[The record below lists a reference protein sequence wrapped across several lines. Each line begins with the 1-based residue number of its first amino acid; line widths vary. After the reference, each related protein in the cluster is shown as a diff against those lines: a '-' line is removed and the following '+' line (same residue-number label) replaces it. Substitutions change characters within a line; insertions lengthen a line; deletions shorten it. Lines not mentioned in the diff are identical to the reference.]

1 MRSEFVNGKR
11 GSIPIGYHCHN
22 RVAAIPGPY
31 LACRW
36 IAVRCYYKIP
46 CSSIITGN
54 DGRGQAPRFVNM
66 GVQCYIPCM
75 RKGVAVS
82 PGVAVGTAYCI
93 AEIFVDHDAKRLAD
107 EEVAQELTQY
117 ENARSHADS
126 ELRAMEE
133 KVSSQVGPES
143 GRIFAVH
150 RSILADPAF
159 TKKIRNW
166 VLEDRMTAAAALQ
179 RLLSE
184 YASLFTRTKDDY
196 LRERFADIRDVVMR
210 LSAHVSEVL
219 KPNSGALAGPLIV
232 VTDELLPSQAVT
244 LGNVDVRGIVT
255 QAGSQTSHAA
265 IIARSRGI
273 PAVCGLRNVLKHVTT
288 GDTLVVD
295 GREGVVLINPPPE
308 TLSAYRKLER
318 EFFHLKD
325 ELAANRDH
333 PAVTRDGIQLE
344 LLANIN
350 NVADAKAAGAMG
362 ATGIGLF
369 RTEYLYLTHPTVPD
383 EDEQL
388 AAYRDIVTHSPHHQV
403 TIRTLDIGGD
413 KTVPYLGHTH
423 QEANP
428 FLGWRSIRLSFE
440 HPEFFTAQLRAV
452 LRAAAFAKELGGA
465 VRLLFPMVTSLDEI
479 HKVRRMVRAA
489 ANQLEKEGKP
499 FTTIPLG
506 MMLEVPAAAVSIRSM
521 LRVIDFVSIGS
532 NDLVQYLMAADRDN
546 PKVNHLCQPLAP
558 PVLRVL
564 HSVVKACNKAKKPI
578 TLCGEMAGQPRAFL
592 ILIGMG
598 LRSFSMS
605 PAFIPSIKEL
615 ATHTS
620 TSEAEAILK
629 RALRFGRTSSV
640 KRYLAQQI
648 ERIAPNLALL
658 DTN

>member
-1 MRSEFVNGKR
+1 
-11 GSIPIGYHCHN
+11 
-22 RVAAIPGPY
+22 
-31 LACRW
+31 
-36 IAVRCYYKIP
+36 
-46 CSSIITGN
+46 
-54 DGRGQAPRFVNM
+54 
-66 GVQCYIPCM
+66 M

-93 AEIFVDHDAKRLAD
+93 DEIFVDHDAKQLAED
-107 EEVAQELTQY
+107 EVA
-117 ENARSHADS
+117 S
-126 ELRAMEE
+126 ELALYETARD
-133 KVSSQVGPES
+133 KVAAELHNLEQKVTAQVGEAA

-150 RSILADPAF
+150 ASILADPAF
-159 TKKIRNW
+159 TKRIRNW
-166 VLEDRMTAAAALQ
+166 IGDEKVTAAAALQ
-179 RLLSE
+179 RLLND
-184 YASLFTRTKDDY
+184 YASLFARTKDEY
-196 LRERFADIRDVVMR
+196 LRERFTDIRDVVMR

-219 KPNSGALAGPLIV
+219 KPQSHVLPGPLIV

-273 PAVCGLRNVLKHVTT
+273 PAVCGLRGALKHVTT

-325 ELAANRDH
+325 QLAANRDH
-333 PAVTRDGIQLE
+333 AAATSDGVALE

-350 NVADAKAAGAMG
+350 NAADARAATAMG

-383 EDEQL
+383 EDEQFQ
-388 AAYRDIVTHSPHHQV
+388 AYSEIIASSPGHRV

-440 HPEFFTAQLRAV
+440 HPDFFNVQLRAI
-452 LRAAAFAKELGGA
+452 LRAAGA
-465 VRLLFPMVTSLDEI
+465 AGEKSGNVRLLFPMITTVEEI
-479 HKVRRMVRAA
+479 HKVRRIVRRAEQ
-489 ANQLEKEGKP
+489 QLQREGKP
-499 FTTIPLG
+499 YASVPLG
-506 MMLEVPAAAVSIRSM
+506 MMLEVPAAAVSIRAM
-521 LRVIDFVSIGS
+521 LRVVDFVSVGS

-546 PKVNHLCQPLAP
+546 PKVNHLCQPLSP

-564 HSVVKACNKAKKPI
+564 YSVIKACNKAGKPL
-578 TLCGEMAGQPRAFL
+578 TLCGEMAGQPRAFVL
-592 ILIGMG
+592 LLGMG

-605 PAFIPSIKEL
+605 PAFIPSVKEL
-615 ATHTS
+615 ATHLTAKDAQ
-620 TSEAEAILK
+620 TILK
-629 RALRFGRTSSV
+629 RALRFSTTAGV
-640 KRYLAQQI
+640 KRFMSEQLQQL
-648 ERIAPNLALL
+648 APNLALL
-658 DTN
+658 ETT